1 MQVVLK
7 KSCFFL
13 HLMIWSMSSSCDFL
27 SFYQNVFLTEV
38 SKEFLQVPLFHG
50 NLKIVLNLFLF
61 CVIWVYLLFFFS
73 AKNAVM
79 LKSLDVHACCKEQ
92 QQVQQQ

>member
-1 MQVVLK
+1 
-7 KSCFFL
+7 
-13 HLMIWSMSSSCDFL
+13 MSSSCDFL

-50 NLKIVLNLFLF
+50 NLKIVLSLFLF
-61 CVIWVYLLFFFS
+61 IYYYFFVV